1 MCPLWWIRQIT
12 AVLRFL
18 PFPTAGFPPEWGLLL
33 ESNPQRPLIT
43 CKLPGMSSCWQQ
55 HPSRTSQLHTATKMQ
70 VNTSPPEWINR
81 AASKYS
87 SYLSFKCFPCH
98 GCFSLCLFLLH
109 QLFRA
114 SFGPLQT
121 AFLFLIFLHLLLFF
135 SLCVSLCVST
145 WLAVICQISPWWPA
159 CLNQSGLTSFR
170 LICTRGDWFSS
181 LTIIWCS
188 IPYLPKQ
195 IKLWWSQSAGAS
207 ERARRV
213 RGRESQ
219 TERQV

>member
-98 GCFSLCLFLLH
+98 GCFSLCVFLLH

-121 AFLFLIFLHLLLFF
+121 AFLSLIFLHLLLFF
-135 SLCVSLCVST
+135 PSVCLSVCPLDLQLSVKFHPGGRRAWINLG
-145 WLAVICQISPWWPA
+145 WLAFGLSAPEVIDSP
-159 CLNQSGLTSFR
+159 R
-170 LICTRGDWFSS
+170 
-181 LTIIWCS
+181 
-188 IPYLPKQ
+188 
-195 IKLWWSQSAGAS
+195 
-207 ERARRV
+207 
-213 RGRESQ
+213 
-219 TERQV
+219 